1 MTPRHLNDNE
11 IQAYSLNTVTDTTIS
26 KHIAEC
32 KTCRLKVA
40 QYKAMFSAMKEEPY
54 PAFEF
59 NLTNLVMA
67 QLPVTKPSYSFG
79 NFFMYL
85 LLTMLVIIISILLY
99 PIKDFFIANIINVT
113 SSLLT
118 IISCAALLLSG
129 FFYVEM
135 YKKFKAKINIVHFS

>member
-1 MTPRHLNDNE
+1 MKPTHPTDEE
-11 IQAYSLNTVTDTTIS
+11 IQAYSLNTACDTIIS

-32 KTCRLKVA
+32 KSCRLKVT
-40 QYKAMFSAMKEEPY
+40 QYKAMFMAIKQEPY

-85 LLTMLVIIISILLY
+85 LLTMLLIIISILLY

-118 IISCAALLLSG
+118 IISCAALLLSV

-135 YKKFKAKINIVHFS
+135 YKKFKTKINIIHFS